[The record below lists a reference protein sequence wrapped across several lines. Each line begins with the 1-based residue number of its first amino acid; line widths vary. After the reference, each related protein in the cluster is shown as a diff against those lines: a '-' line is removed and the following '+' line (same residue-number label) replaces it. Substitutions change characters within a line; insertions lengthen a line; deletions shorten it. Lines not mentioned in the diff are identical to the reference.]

1 MGPKIEALE
10 ARTLLIAQIESVEGL
25 ANAEAI
31 AAVEGIDV
39 LWVGHFDLTV
49 SMGIPGAFGD
59 PRFLA
64 AMARVAG
71 AAAGRGLAAGF
82 NVDTVEAGHEWIAQA
97 SGCSPTRRTSGSWRG
112 PSPPA
117 STGCGRPARDEPAR
131 MRAGRPPP
139 FDREAP
145 PLPHTEPDFEERSR
159 PCRDPGRPF
168 DVKGAPAHRRR
179 SNRHRE

>member
-49 SMGIPGAFGD
+49 SMGIPGAFDD
-59 PRFLA
+59 PRFLD

-82 NVDTVEAGHEWIAQA
+82 NVDTVEAGHEWIARGYRMLAYQA
-97 SGCSPTRRTSGSWRG
+97 DFRLLAGALAAGIDGLRAP
-112 PSPPA
+112 
-117 STGCGRPARDEPAR
+117 
-131 MRAGRPPP
+131 RAG
-139 FDREAP
+139 
-145 PLPHTEPDFEERSR
+145 
-159 PCRDPGRPF
+159 
-168 DVKGAPAHRRR
+168 
-179 SNRHRE
+179 